1 MQSQSQEAA
10 TSHVIATKTAEKPSE
25 AILLGIEKFMADTMP
40 VVQKS
45 VTTAEND
52 EEGRNRAV
60 TLIKRLMG
68 EVVRWLTFEEA
79 VSVAE
84 KFFSECQTKSGANH
98 NISLSHQLLQ
108 LQEDFHA
115 ERKVIN
121 GKINELEYERDVTN
135 REIATVITNFKGF

>member
-1 MQSQSQEAA
+1 MIAA
-10 TSHVIATKTAEKPSE
+10 KTAEKPSE

-45 VTTAEND
+45 VKTAEND

-84 KFFSECQTKSGANH
+84 KFFSEC
-98 NISLSHQLLQ
+98 
-108 LQEDFHA
+108 
-115 ERKVIN
+115 
-121 GKINELEYERDVTN
+121 
-135 REIATVITNFKGF
+135 